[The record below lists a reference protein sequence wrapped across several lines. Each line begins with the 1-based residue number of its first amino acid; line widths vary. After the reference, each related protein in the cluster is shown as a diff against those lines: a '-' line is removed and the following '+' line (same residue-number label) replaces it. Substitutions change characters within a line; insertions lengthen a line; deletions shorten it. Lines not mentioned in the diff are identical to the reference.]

1 MTITFTFTRNETRV
15 FKVTDL
21 NDFADQ
27 LARLTTDAW
36 VRIVGDRVINSAGMT
51 LGTFVIS

>member
-1 MTITFTFTRNETRV
+1 MTITFTFTSNETRV

-27 LARLTTDAW
+27 LTRLTTDAW

>member
-27 LARLTTDAW
+27 LARLTTNAW
-36 VRIVGDRVINSAGMT
+36 VQIVGDRVIDSAGMT